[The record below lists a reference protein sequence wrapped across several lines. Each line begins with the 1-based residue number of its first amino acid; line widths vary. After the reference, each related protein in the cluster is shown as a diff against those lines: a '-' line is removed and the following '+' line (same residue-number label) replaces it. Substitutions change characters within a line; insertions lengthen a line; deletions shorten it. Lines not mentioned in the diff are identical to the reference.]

1 MISKGLKAGDIFTD
15 NGRKYK
21 VLSVNPDGTYVS
33 SYIGEEE
40 KVAKY
45 IETSEQNEESEDST
59 DHNKESQESDEKKYT
74 KTQIKRMKKDEL
86 DRLCDEY
93 GIDAE
98 ETDAKRE
105 ALINKLGV

>member
-15 NGRKYK
+15 HGRKYK
-21 VLSVNPDGTYVS
+21 VLSVNSDGTYVS

-40 KVAKY
+40 KVTKY
-45 IETSEQNEESEDST
+45 IETSEQNVESEEST
-59 DHNKESQESDEKKYT
+59 DQNEESLEKKYT
-74 KTQIKRMKKDEL
+74 KTQIRRMKKEEL
-86 DRLCDEY
+86 DLLCEEY

-105 ALINKLGV
+105 ALIEKLGV

>member
-40 KVAKY
+40 KVTKH
-45 IETSEQNEESEDST
+45 IKTSEQNVESEDST
-59 DHNKESQESDEKKYT
+59 DQNKESQESDEKKYT
-74 KTQIKRMKKDEL
+74 KTMIKRMKKDEL
-86 DRLCDEY
+86 DLLCDEY

>member
-40 KVAKY
+40 KVTKY
-45 IETSEQNEESEDST
+45 IETSEQNVESEEST
-59 DHNKESQESDEKKYT
+59 DQNEESQEKKYT
-74 KTQIKRMKKDEL
+74 KTQIRRMKKEEL
-86 DRLCDEY
+86 DLLCAEY
-93 GIDAE
+93 GIDVE

-105 ALINKLGV
+105 ALIEKLGV

>member
-15 NGRKYK
+15 HGRKYK
-21 VLSVNPDGTYVS
+21 VLSVNSDGTYVS

-40 KVAKY
+40 KVTKY
-45 IETSEQNEESEDST
+45 IETSEQNVESEEVTDQNEESL
-59 DHNKESQESDEKKYT
+59 EKKYT
-74 KTQIKRMKKDEL
+74 KTQIRRMKKEEL
-86 DRLCDEY
+86 DLLCEEY

-105 ALINKLGV
+105 ALIDKLGV

>member
-21 VLSVNPDGTYVS
+21 VLSVNSDGTYVS

-40 KVAKY
+40 KVTKY
-45 IETSEQNEESEDST
+45 IEASEQNVESEESTDQNEES
-59 DHNKESQESDEKKYT
+59 QEKKYT
-74 KTQIKRMKKDEL
+74 KTQIRRMKKEEL
-86 DRLCDEY
+86 DLLCTEY
-93 GIDAE
+93 GIDVE

-105 ALINKLGV
+105 ALIEKLGV

>member
-15 NGRKYK
+15 HGRKYK
-21 VLSVNPDGTYVS
+21 VLSVKSDGTYVS

-40 KVAKY
+40 KVTKY
-45 IETSEQNEESEDST
+45 IETSEQNVESEEST
-59 DHNKESQESDEKKYT
+59 DQNEESQEKKYT
-74 KTQIKRMKKDEL
+74 KTQIRRMKKEEL
-86 DRLCDEY
+86 DLLCEEY

-105 ALINKLGV
+105 ALIEKLGV

>member
-15 NGRKYK
+15 HGRKYK
-21 VLSVNPDGTYVS
+21 VLSVNSDGTYVS

-40 KVAKY
+40 KVTKY
-45 IETSEQNEESEDST
+45 IETSEQNVESEEST
-59 DHNKESQESDEKKYT
+59 DQNKESQEKKYT

-86 DRLCDEY
+86 DLLCDEY

-105 ALINKLGV
+105 ALIEKLGV

>member
-15 NGRKYK
+15 HGRKYK
-21 VLSVNPDGTYVS
+21 VLSVNSDGTYVS

-40 KVAKY
+40 KVTKY
-45 IETSEQNEESEDST
+45 IETSEQNVESEEST
-59 DHNKESQESDEKKYT
+59 DQNEESQEKKYT
-74 KTQIKRMKKDEL
+74 KTQIRRMKKEEL
-86 DRLCDEY
+86 DLLCAEY

>member
-40 KVAKY
+40 KVTKH
-45 IETSEQNEESEDST
+45 IKTSEQNVESEEST
-59 DHNKESQESDEKKYT
+59 DQNEESQEKKYT
-74 KTQIKRMKKDEL
+74 KTQIRRMKKEEL
-86 DRLCDEY
+86 DLLCTEY
-93 GIDAE
+93 GIDVE

-105 ALINKLGV
+105 ALIEKLGV

>member
-40 KVAKY
+40 KVTKH
-45 IETSEQNEESEDST
+45 IKTSEQNVESEEST
-59 DHNKESQESDEKKYT
+59 DQNKESLEKKYT
-74 KTQIKRMKKDEL
+74 KTQIRRMKKEEL
-86 DRLCDEY
+86 DLLCAEY
-93 GIDAE
+93 GIDVE

-105 ALINKLGV
+105 ALIEKLGV

>member
-15 NGRKYK
+15 HGRKYK
-21 VLSVNPDGTYVS
+21 VLSVNSDGTYVS

-40 KVAKY
+40 KVTKY
-45 IETSEQNEESEDST
+45 IETSEQNVESEEVTDQNEESL
-59 DHNKESQESDEKKYT
+59 EKKYT
-74 KTQIKRMKKDEL
+74 KTQIRRMKKEEL
-86 DRLCDEY
+86 DLLCEEY

-105 ALINKLGV
+105 ALIEKLGV